1 MEVVVMDDVDYRYK
15 DSIRESLQ
23 TENMDKLMELVPSL
37 SEQDAQYYIQTWKQN
52 YLEIMQKIRNGL
64 DTTNLDNEQHE
75 MLFNLIDK
83 AQLSGYHR

>member
-1 MEVVVMDDVDYRYK
+1 MDDVDYRYK
-15 DSIRESLQ
+15 DSIREALQ
-23 TENMDKLMELVPSL
+23 NENMDKLMELVPSL

-52 YLEIMQKIRNGL
+52 YLESMQKIRNGL

-75 MLFNLIDK
+75 MLFYLIDK